1 MSVVLLLLP
10 LFIPL
15 SESLCVDRDLCLF
28 QSLLNFSSNS
38 PFLHLSIIS
47 LCLALTISLFVSLS
61 SPCITLGDG
70 SLPLLSAVYFPS
82 LQSHSTSFSLSL
94 EGVTSSSP
102 CGPIQ
107 SLPGH
112 QSPMS
117 GEDHKPDEGRYS
129 VWRVQGL
136 GPRARVP
143 RGPSSFVPLN
153 PLLGAGRGRR
163 RKCIPHKTPSQNPTW
178 QGGVQMGAWAGPAWH
193 LSLRV
198 IPKGP
203 PVYRKPKT

>member
-1 MSVVLLLLP
+1 MY
-10 LFIPL
+10 
-15 SESLCVDRDLCLF
+15 RDFCLF
-28 QSLLNFSSNS
+28 QSFLKISPNS
-38 PFLHLSIIS
+38 PFFNLSIAS
-47 LCLALTISLFVSLS
+47 LCLALTVSVFVPLS
-61 SPCITLGDG
+61 SPYITLGRC
-70 SLPLLSAVYFPS
+70 SLPLLSAAYFPS

-163 RKCIPHKTPSQNPTW
+163 RECIPPKTPPQNPT
-178 QGGVQMGAWAGPAWH
+178 
-193 LSLRV
+193 
-198 IPKGP
+198 
-203 PVYRKPKT
+203 